1 VILVHPAY
9 TEPGK
14 RAVAV
19 ESVRLRGVQAVMING
34 RLRYPEGEQAVD
46 GDEAFLDPIYGER
59 WLAAFAPVPDSQFV
73 VVVEQR
79 YDDASEL
86 HGSLA
91 RQLLLW
97 AGVAL
102 TLGVVLLGASIG
114 YALHDVI
121 KRR

>member
-9 TEPGK
+9 TLPGTQ
-14 RAVAV
+14 AV
-19 ESVRLRGVQAVMING
+19 EVDNAELRKVQAEWRAG
-34 RLRYPEGEQAVD
+34 RLHYPEGDDAVA
-46 GDEAFLDPIYGER
+46 GDELFYDPIYRDR

-73 VVVEQR
+73 VIVEQR
-79 YDDASEL
+79 YDDAIRFPS
-86 HGSLA
+86 GLA
-91 RQLLLW
+91 RQLLVW

-114 YALHDVI
+114 YALNDVV